1 VPLHAPPQALKD
13 HPESGLAV
21 SVTVV
26 FAANEAEHVPR
37 QLLIPA
43 GLLLT
48 EPFPD
53 TVTVSVNVVV
63 VENVT
68 VTVRLLFI
76 VTVHCLLSVETESQP
91 LQLCTAEPASGVAVS
106 VTVVFLAKLAE
117 HVVPQLIPSGLLVT
131 VPLPVLTTVSVT
143 NTCETPALEPM
154 KRASTAHPTITQN
167 IFRYPASHKTSFGR
181 ALFTNYGTK
190 LFPLSNHRSLISY
203 YIHSLHARR

>member
-1 VPLHAPPQALKD
+1 VPVPLHAPPQPLKD

-91 LQLCTAEPASGVAVS
+91 LQLLTVEPLAGVAVR
-106 VTVVFLAKLAE
+106 VTTVPRRNVAVQ
-117 HVVPQLIPSGLLVT
+117 VVPQLIPGGSLVT
-131 VPLPVLTTVSVT
+131 VPLPVPALVTVSV
-143 NTCETPALEPM
+143 
-154 KRASTAHPTITQN
+154 K
-167 IFRYPASHKTSFGR
+167 
-181 ALFTNYGTK
+181 FT
-190 LFPLSNHRSLISY
+190 
-203 YIHSLHARR
+203 